1 MKCVRIGFGKISRIH
16 EEHLRDHGVTTVGI
30 VEVNPE
36 RVRELKEMGFNALD
50 SVEAAVALNPD
61 FYDICTPTYTR
72 LEILRNLCL
81 LNPNANILLEKPC
94 CDYKDV
100 EEIQR
105 LAKNHL
111 GKISVNENYASSK
124 VTTQVLQAL
133 RERNIRPSRVIVES
147 TKNRS
152 EDFQKGRFIDLRLGA
167 LGYEGSHLLAI
178 IGELGDD
185 YGFQE
190 LIDLDIDTGEKPLGC
205 IDFSTNAEAWATINS
220 GNYGLNQGGAFIRYK
235 AKNGC
240 VVDLYTSMS
249 GNIGYP
255 CPPYALP
262 GEAIS
267 SNETLI
273 RYRILRVDG
282 VDDSGVTHQIVGF
295 YEPIKNM
302 QRSQARIAIFKDWSL
317 EYLSEEFTD
326 NTMSQHLQKIVS
338 YFRGE
343 SPNPYD
349 VDRAINDVKRLH
361 QWAEY
366 GWSINHDS
374 EEYLGTEDIAL
385 DRHNDAKRFKC
396 SGLNLIKSTCK
407 HGSDHLLD

>member
-1 MKCVRIGFGKISRIH
+1 MQMRCVRIGFGKISRIH
-16 EEHLRDHGVTTVGI
+16 EGHLRDLGVTTIGI

-36 RVRELKEMGFNALD
+36 RVKEIREMGFNALD
-50 SVEAAVALNPD
+50 SIEAAVALNPD

-72 LEILRNLCL
+72 LEILRNLCI
-81 LNPNANILLEKPC
+81 LNPYANILLEKPC

-100 EEIQR
+100 EEVQR
-105 LAKNHL
+105 LTKNHL
-111 GKISVNENYASSK
+111 GKIAVNENYASSN
-124 VTTQVLQAL
+124 VTTRVLETV
-133 RERNIRPSRVIVES
+133 RERNIRSSRVIVES
-147 TKNRS
+147 TKNRG

-167 LGYEGSHLLAI
+167 LGYEGSHLLAVV
-178 IGELGDD
+178 GELGDD

-190 LIDLDIDTGEKPLGC
+190 LIDLDIDTGEQPMER
-205 IDFSTNAEAWATINS
+205 IDSNTNTQALETTNS
-220 GNYGLNQGGAFIRYK
+220 GSYGLNQGGAFIRYK
-235 AKNGC
+235 AKNDC
-240 VVDLYTSMS
+240 VVDLYTSMA

-262 GEAIS
+262 GETIS
-267 SNETLI
+267 NNETLI

-302 QRSQARIAIFKDWSL
+302 QRSQVRIAIFKDWTL
-317 EYLSEEFTD
+317 EHLSEEFTD
-326 NTMSQHLQKIVS
+326 NTMSQHLQKIVG
-338 YFRGE
+338 YFRGK

-349 VDRAINDVKRLH
+349 VDRAIEDVKRLH
-361 QWAEY
+361 RWAEY

-374 EEYLGTEDIAL
+374 EKYLGTEDIAL

-396 SGLNLIKSTCK
+396 SGLDI
-407 HGSDHLLD
+407 